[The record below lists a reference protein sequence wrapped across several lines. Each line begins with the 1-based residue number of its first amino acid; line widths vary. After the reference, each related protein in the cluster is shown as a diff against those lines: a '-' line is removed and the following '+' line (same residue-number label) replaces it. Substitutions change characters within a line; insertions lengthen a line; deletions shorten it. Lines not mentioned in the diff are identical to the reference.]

1 MARNS
6 GMQKVGTERFVFQAQ
21 VNGIRRTKRFTGTP
35 QEAKAAHAAFRAELM
50 KMSQA
55 LQTSSSN
62 GLPGPRVLSR
72 CPTLSEWLTGRY
84 AQHQKLAQN
93 ECTRR
98 KLESPARYLLAS
110 DLAVLP
116 LDKIDTGKI
125 NRYIE
130 WRREVGALTF
140 AYRNDGER
148 YKPRCTEVGNQTV
161 NKALKLLSSA
171 LRLAHEE
178 GVIDKLPR
186 INFLPEDDARA
197 IVPPTEE
204 QYQALIRGA
213 ETLRP
218 VAPLL
223 PEVIELLGEF
233 GLRPGELFH
242 LTWGSVDWSLGDGE
256 NQGALRVEEQKRT
269 RVHGG
274 KTWVPKNG
282 KFRYIPFTLRG
293 REILE
298 QLRNTA
304 SDGTANELV
313 VPSENGLPYIRL
325 DVGPL
330 KGGGASVWKKLRE
343 VSGVEDVAMRDLRH
357 YFAVQNLIRG
367 VPIVV
372 VSGWMGHSSVE
383 LTVKRYGRWAREQRE
398 QWEYAMLR
406 SRSAVVVE
414 TRPRYLRPVP

>member
-1 MARNS
+1 MARKL
-6 GMQKVGTERFVFQAQ
+6 GIQEVGPDRYVLQ
-21 VNGIRRTKRFTGTP
+21 VQVKRLRKTKRFSGTLD
-35 QEAKAAHAAFRAELM
+35 EAKLAHAQLHAELLAQWQM
-50 KMSQA
+50 EAMNSN
-55 LQTSSSN
+55 N

-72 CPTLSEWLTGRY
+72 CPTLTEWLTGRY

-110 DLAVLP
+110 DLAELP

-125 NRYIE
+125 NHHIE

-148 YKPRCTEVGNQTV
+148 YKPRRTEVGNQTV

-178 GVIDKLPR
+178 GTIDKLPR

-213 ETLRP
+213 QGLRAI
-218 VAPLL
+218 APFL
-223 PEVIELLGEF
+223 PEVVELFGEF

-242 LTWGSVDWSLGDGE
+242 LTWGSVDWKLGVGE
-256 NQGALRVEEQKRT
+256 NQGALRIEEQKRT
-269 RVHGG
+269 RVVGG
-274 KTWVPKNG
+274 KPWLPKNRKFRWVP
-282 KFRYIPFTLRG
+282 FTSRG

-298 QLRNTA
+298 QLRGQQKDA
-304 SDGTANELV
+304 AADELV
-313 VPSENGLPYIRL
+313 IPNENGLPYIRF
-325 DVGPL
+325 DAGTM
-330 KGGGASVWKKLRE
+330 KGGGTSVWKRLLE
-343 VSGVEDVAMRDLRH
+343 VSFVEGVAMRDLRH

-367 VPIVV
+367 VPLTML
-372 VSGWMGHSSVE
+372 SHWMGHSHIE
-383 LTVKRYGRWAREQRE
+383 LTAKRYGRWAREQKE

-406 SRSAVVVE
+406 SKSAEVVE
-414 TRPRYLRPVP
+414 TRPRHLRPVP

>member
-62 GLPGPRVLSR
+62 GLPGPRVLCR

-110 DLAVLP
+110 DLADLP

-125 NRYIE
+125 NRHIE

-161 NKALKLLSSA
+161 NKALKLLSAA
-171 LRLAHEE
+171 LNLAHEE

-197 IVPPTEE
+197 IIPPTEE
-204 QYQALIRGA
+204 EYRALISGA

-218 VAPLL
+218 IAP
-223 PEVIELLGEF
+223 
-233 GLRPGELFH
+233 
-242 LTWGSVDWSLGDGE
+242 SSLKSL
-256 NQGALRVEEQKRT
+256 NC
-269 RVHGG
+269 
-274 KTWVPKNG
+274 
-282 KFRYIPFTLRG
+282 
-293 REILE
+293 
-298 QLRNTA
+298 
-304 SDGTANELV
+304 
-313 VPSENGLPYIRL
+313 SENSGY
-325 DVGPL
+325 GP
-330 KGGGASVWKKLRE
+330 ASC
-343 VSGVEDVAMRDLRH
+343 
-357 YFAVQNLIRG
+357 F
-367 VPIVV
+367 
-372 VSGWMGHSSVE
+372 
-383 LTVKRYGRWAREQRE
+383 T
-398 QWEYAMLR
+398 
-406 SRSAVVVE
+406 
-414 TRPRYLRPVP
+414 